1 MFSLPYVVIMAG
13 LSFGG
18 AMTVIG
24 FGGLLGAWF
33 HRELGTPLPL
43 PTLRG
48 PVERRLYTYVGIGRI
63 RRVGLRVPLEFET
76 LAVSPLTV
84 ILSVT

>member
-43 PTLRG
+43 PTLHG
-48 PVERRLYTYVGIGRI
+48 PVEKKLYTGVGIAGF
-63 RRVGLRVPLEFET
+63 VVCGSAFLWSLKLLP
-76 LAVSPLTV
+76 
-84 ILSVT
+84 

>member
-48 PVERRLYTYVGIGRI
+48 PVERRLYTYVG
-63 RRVGLRVPLEFET
+63 
-76 LAVSPLTV
+76 LAGFVVWGSAFLWSLKLLP
-84 ILSVT
+84 

>member
-48 PVERRLYTYVGIGRI
+48 PVERRLYTYVG
-63 RRVGLRVPLEFET
+63 
-76 LAVSPLTV
+76 LAGFVVWGCAFLWSLKLLP
-84 ILSVT
+84 

>member
-48 PVERRLYTYVGIGRI
+48 PVERRLYTC
-63 RRVGLRVPLEFET
+63 VGLAGFVVWGSAFLWSLKLLP
-76 LAVSPLTV
+76 
-84 ILSVT
+84 